1 MNSNVLIVGAGPV
14 GLTMAIDL
22 HRFGVP
28 VRIVEKAAQ
37 RSDKSKALVVWS
49 RTMEL
54 LDRIHLT
61 PAFLSQG
68 MKVFGANISSGK
80 EQIAHLSFE
89 DVQSTHPYGLMI
101 PQSETE
107 RLLEEY
113 LNSVGVT
120 VDRNV
125 ELTTFTAG
133 PDGVV
138 STLRNSNGT
147 LETFAS
153 DWLIGCDGAHS
164 TVRHLLGMDF
174 IGDTM
179 PSNWILA
186 DVHLQGV
193 PHPNEISI
201 AWHSSGALAI
211 FPMGGS
217 RYRVVADIVGSTDES
232 NVHDPTMEEV
242 QAMLDLRGP
251 GGITA
256 SQPVWLAGFHINERK
271 VADYRSGRVFLAGD
285 AAHIHSPA
293 GGQGMNTGMQDAF
306 NLAWK
311 LALVCRGTCAPDPLL
326 PSYSIERGA
335 VGEAVISAAGRATM
349 LAIMQGG
356 IKQSIRNHIAS
367 VVFGFTP
374 IQEKLA
380 GAMTEISIGYPHSPL
395 NGKGHHVSGGPAEG
409 ERAPI
414 REGASP
420 VGEGDTPRFTLF
432 ADQDDRAI
440 PLLQKYS
447 ALLDPDIRPP
457 LHPGG
462 LWLVRPDGYVALAT
476 KQGAWQEVA
485 AWLDR
490 IALPAS

>member
-1 MNSNVLIVGAGPV
+1 VNANVLIVGGGPV
-14 GLTMAIDL
+14 GLTMAADL
-22 HRFGVP
+22 HRFGIP

-37 RSDKSKALVVWS
+37 RTDKSKALVIWS

-54 LDRIHLT
+54 LDRLHLS
-61 PAFLSQG
+61 PALPSDG
-68 MKVFGANISSGK
+68 MKVFGANITSGK
-80 EQIAHLSFE
+80 ELIAHLSFE
-89 DVQSTHPYGLMI
+89 DVHSTHPYGLMI

-107 RLLEEY
+107 RLLEEH
-113 LNSVGVT
+113 LNSHGVT

-125 ELTTFTAG
+125 ELTAFRAD

-138 STLRNSNGT
+138 STLRSSDGR
-147 LETFAS
+147 LETFS
-153 DWLIGCDGAHS
+153 SSWLIGCDGAHS

-186 DVHLQGV
+186 DLHLQGV
-193 PHPNEISI
+193 PRPEEISV
-201 AWHSSGALAI
+201 AWHSSGVLAL

-217 RYRVVADIVGSTDES
+217 RFRVVADIVGSTDES
-232 NVHDPTMEEV
+232 NVHDPAMEEI
-242 QAMLDLRGP
+242 QAVLDQRGP

-271 VADYRSGRVFLAGD
+271 VPNYRSGRVFLAGD

-311 LALVCRGTCAPDPLL
+311 LALVCRGTCAAEPLL
-326 PSYSIERGA
+326 DSYNIERGA
-335 VGEAVISAAGRATM
+335 VGEAVLAATGRITM
-349 LAIMQGG
+349 LAILQGG
-356 IKQSIRNHIAS
+356 IKQSIRNHLAS
-367 VVFGFTP
+367 AVFGLAP
-374 IQEKLA
+374 VREKA
-380 GAMTEISIGYPHSPL
+380 ANAMTEISIGYRHSPL
-395 NGKGHHVSGGPAEG
+395 NGKGHHVGGGPAEG

-432 ADQDDRAI
+432 ADHDEGVI
-440 PLLQKYS
+440 PLLEKYG
-447 ALLDPDIRPP
+447 ALLDPELRPP

-462 LWLVRPDGYVALAT
+462 LWLVRPDGYIALAT

-485 AWLDR
+485 NWLDR
-490 IALPAS
+490 IAIPVS